1 MRSNSKHSA
10 EELERYIQMYIK
22 DKMSYQKLKKSY
34 GLLLSQPTFIFKV
47 QKYQKHGIE
56 GIRSHTRN
64 NRYSKTFKDA
74 VVEEHLELGVSIQ
87 ELARKY
93 NIPAKETVRV
103 WIIKYTKGKD
113 FRVYSEKSE
122 VYTMTGKKK
131 TDDEKLL
138 IVKDYLDGDL
148 TYAEIAEKYNVSY
161 NNIYS
166 WVQKYKTHGPDGL
179 VDRRGRRKL
188 DSTQTDEEKLKTE
201 IAALKARNE
210 YLATENAALKKLKEV
225 ERELMLNKQDTK
237 LNTKQ
242 SKDSTNKDSK

>member
-22 DKMSYQKLKKSY
+22 HKMSYQKLKKSY
-34 GLLLSQPTFIFKV
+34 GLLLNQPTFSYKV
-47 QKYQKHGIE
+47 QKYQKHEIE
-56 GIRSHTRN
+56 GISSDTGN
-64 NRYSKTFKDA
+64 NRFSERFKDA
-74 VVEEHLELGVSIQ
+74 VVGEHLELGVYIQ

-93 NIPAKETVRV
+93 NIPAKKTFRE

-122 VYTMTGKKK
+122 VYTMTGRKK

-166 WVQKYKTHGPDGL
+166 WFQKYKTH
-179 VDRRGRRKL
+179 
-188 DSTQTDEEKLKTE
+188 
-201 IAALKARNE
+201 
-210 YLATENAALKKLKEV
+210 
-225 ERELMLNKQDTK
+225 
-237 LNTKQ
+237 
-242 SKDSTNKDSK
+242 